1 MGSEKPLRF
10 CRYLELKENIPASRT
25 PGEKTL
31 QPGEPFLTCRAGIHP
46 TLPALRAL
54 FTAASLG
61 QVEMFSFTQCHRY
74 RRGWV
79 GAAPGEILPLH
90 LTTCSAKRR
99 KGESWGRPG
108 PALPTKPCSFPSV
121 QGEGGD
127 SPGGRSAGKPA
138 ASSFCSRCDDPG
150 GTALPCKLS
159 EPSAL
164 YPCTPRSSLP
174 WILRPPSA
182 SATSSAALQR

>member
-10 CRYLELKENIPASRT
+10 CRYLELKENIPVSRT

-54 FTAASLG
+54 STAASLG

-90 LTTCSAKRR
+90 LNTCSAKRR
-99 KGESWGRPG
+99 KGESWGSPW
-108 PALPTKPCSFPSV
+108 PCPPHKALWLP
-121 QGEGGD
+121 QRA
-127 SPGGRSAGKPA
+127 GRGW
-138 ASSFCSRCDDPG
+138 RLPG
-150 GTALPCKLS
+150 GT
-159 EPSAL
+159 E
-164 YPCTPRSSLP
+164 R
-174 WILRPPSA
+174 REA
-182 SATSSAALQR
+182 SCQLVLQQM